1 MRVIKSKKAKDFIM
15 SIVEPSPTP
24 NGELIFYVEMTPL
37 QVVEAIIIAETELTE
52 HYEQQ
57 LQELR
62 DRITN
67 LSICDI
73 DTPVFTHTREFRLH
87 FDYIKKCFTQK
98 LTEKQ

>member
-1 MRVIKSKKAKDFIM
+1 MSKIKSEKAKDFIM
-15 SIVEPSPTP
+15 SIVEPTPTP

-62 DRITN
+62 DRAIKLFHDT
-67 LSICDI
+67 IKGMCIGGI
-73 DTPVFTHTREFRLH
+73 DERL
-87 FDYIKKCFTQK
+87 KKEFTQK